1 MSLREVIPIES
12 PANSESAD
20 KADSDKLSVWQSLN
34 KPVFFSASIII
45 VAMIAFS
52 GAAAQDSE
60 RIFGEINTIVT
71 DTVGWWY
78 ILIVTVFVVFALYAG
93 LSSVGTLR
101 LGRDDERPE
110 FSNTAWFAMLFSAG
124 MGIGLVFWGV
134 AEPLNHYFN
143 PPSIGGE
150 YAEGIAAAEQAID
163 ITMFHWG
170 LHAWAIYVVVGLGL
184 AYMTYRRGRPLS
196 LRWLLEPLIGRKL
209 VEGAIGNIVD
219 AMAIVGTLFGVATS
233 LGLGVQQIL
242 AGLTHLGWIEGSSDG
257 AIIGLIAIITAIAT
271 LSVVSGV
278 DKGLKWL
285 SNINMGMA
293 AFLLLV
299 VLVTGPTLLL
309 LQSWVGNLGGY
320 FAILPEYSLRMAPL
334 DGLEPINDTW
344 LSGWT
349 IFYWGW
355 WMSWAPFVGMFI
367 ARISRGR
374 TIREFVFG
382 VLLAP
387 TLVASIWFTVFG
399 ESALIQ
405 ELQVGDL
412 VGPEGVVDTNL
423 SLFLLLETLP
433 LSSIMSVISILVI
446 ALFFITSSD
455 SGSLVIDILSHGG
468 RTHTPK
474 VTRVYWAVLEGVAA
488 AVLLIAGGSAALV
501 ALQTASIITAVP
513 ISIIMALTCVSLLRA
528 FRYDLAARTEFVEI
542 LAGPTDLTPP
552 EDGAPVGEIP
562 EGRETPSVVAVSR
575 IDQSLV
581 EMHPRTG
588 DLSRNENPETQD
600 PLAEEVFETQ
610 EFASSAVGSAML
622 EASEEGWMGPDVD
635 SSEQL
640 AALAKEKSAEG
651 DGS

>member
-1 MSLREVIPIES
+1 MIEQLREVIPVES
-12 PANSESAD
+12 PEASQSSG
-20 KADSDKLSVWQSLN
+20 KADSDELSVWQSLN

-45 VAMIAFS
+45 VLMIGFA
-52 GAAAQDSE
+52 ALAAQDSE
-60 RIFGEINTIVT
+60 RIFGEVNRFVT

-78 ILIVTVFVVFALYAG
+78 ILIVTVFVIFALYAG

-110 FSNTAWFAMLFSAG
+110 FSTMAWFAMLFSAG

-134 AEPLNHYFN
+134 AEPLNHYLH

-150 YAEGIAAAEQAID
+150 YAEGIAAAEQAMD
-163 ITMFHWG
+163 LTMFHWG

-196 LRWLLEPLIGRKL
+196 MRWLLEPLFGRKL
-209 VEGAIGNIVD
+209 VEGALGNVVD

-242 AGLTHLGWIEGSSDG
+242 AGLTHLGWIDGPSDG
-257 AIIGLIAIITAIAT
+257 AIIGLILVITGIAT
-271 LSVVSGV
+271 FSVVSGV
-278 DKGLKWL
+278 EKGLKWL
-285 SNINMGMA
+285 SNINMSLA

-299 VLVTGPTLLL
+299 VLLAGPTLLL

-320 FAILPEYSLRMAPL
+320 FAVLPEYSLRMAPL

-387 TLVASIWFTVFG
+387 TLIASIWFTVFG
-399 ESALIQ
+399 GSALIR
-405 ELQVGDL
+405 EYTVGDL

-455 SGSLVIDILSHGG
+455 SGSLVIDILAHGG
-468 RTHTPK
+468 RVHTPR
-474 VTRVYWAVLEGVAA
+474 VTRIYWAVLEGVAA
-488 AVLLIAGGSAALV
+488 AVLLIAGGSAALI

-513 ISIIMALTCVSLLRA
+513 ISIIMALTCVSLIRA
-528 FRYDLAARTEFVEI
+528 FRFDLASRMEFAEI
-542 LAGPTDLTPP
+542 VAGPTDLAPP
-552 EDGAPVGEIP
+552 GDGAPTG
-562 EGRETPSVVAVSR
+562 ETPQGEEVPQEGEFAQGRDIPRVVAVAKV
-575 IDQSLV
+575 DQSLV
-581 EMHPRTG
+581 ELHPWTG
-588 DLSRNENPETQD
+588 ELSRNDNEEMQD
-600 PLAEEVFETQ
+600 PLADEVFETP
-610 EFASSAVGSAML
+610 EFASSAVGS
-622 EASEEGWMGPDVD
+622 P
-635 SSEQL
+635 
-640 AALAKEKSAEG
+640 KP
-651 DGS
+651 